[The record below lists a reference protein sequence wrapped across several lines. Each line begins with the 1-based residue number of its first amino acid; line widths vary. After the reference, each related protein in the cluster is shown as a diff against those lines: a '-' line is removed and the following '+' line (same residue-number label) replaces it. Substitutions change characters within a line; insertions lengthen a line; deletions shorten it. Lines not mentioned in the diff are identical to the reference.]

1 MRPPLKGLWRRSQD
15 RLDYTWVTGGSQSSI
30 FPQPVISRCDYRD
43 RWIVYNGEVY
53 NYLELRQEL
62 KREGY
67 EFATNTDTEVILAAY
82 DRWGEECVTRLQR

>member
-1 MRPPLKGLWRRSQD
+1 MR
-15 RLDYTWVTGGSQSSI
+15 
-30 FPQPVISRCDYRD
+30 YRD

-62 KREGY
+62 KAEGY

-82 DRWGEECVTRLQR
+82 DRWGEECVTRFNGEWALCIFDPQRRTLFSPAIDTG